1 MRLRLVAC
9 ALVALPALL
18 RAQAT
23 HKFPPDSLE
32 NVDVIP
38 RSTPVQ
44 QVLGTMRGFAGALGV
59 RCSHCHVGEEGKPL
73 TTYDFPSDDKTP
85 KDIARQMM
93 RMVAEINRRLDT
105 LPDREPEGLQVTCM
119 TCHRGYVRP
128 VPLATLMT
136 ETATTSGLDS
146 ATRAYR
152 ALRTRYY
159 GSDAFNFSERS
170 LNEAALRLAR
180 DQHPAEAA
188 GMLAL
193 NEEFYPSAAS
203 IASARGNIAL
213 LQGDTTA
220 ARAAFREALRRDPND
235 REAQGRLRDLG
246 ERP

>member
-1 MRLRLVAC
+1 MRRRL
-9 ALVALPALL
+9 LVSVLTALPALL
-18 RAQAT
+18 AAQAT

-38 RSTPVQ
+38 RSTPVP
-44 QVLGTMRGFAGALGV
+44 QVIATMRTFAQSLGV
-59 RCSHCHVGEEGKPL
+59 RCTHCHVGEDGKPL

-85 KDIARQMM
+85 KEIARQMM
-93 RMVAEINRRLDT
+93 RMVAEVNRRLDT
-105 LPDREPEGLQVTCM
+105 LPDRDPEGLQVTCL

-136 ETATTSGLDS
+136 ETASTSGLDS
-146 ATRAYR
+146 ATRTYR

-170 LNEAALRLAR
+170 LNDAALRLAR
-180 DQHPAEAA
+180 DNHPAEAA

-193 NEEFYPSAAS
+193 NEEFFPSAAS
-203 IASARGNIAL
+203 IASARGTIAL
-213 LQGDTTA
+213 LKGDTTA

-246 ERP
+246 AQR